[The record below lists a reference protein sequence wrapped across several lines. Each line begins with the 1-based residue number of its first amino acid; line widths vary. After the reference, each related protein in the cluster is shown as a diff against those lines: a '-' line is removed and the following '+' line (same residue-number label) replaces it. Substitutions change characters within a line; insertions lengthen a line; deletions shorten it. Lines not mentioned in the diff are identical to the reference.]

1 MCTSP
6 TPTHMKNIILVTLM
20 ITQAS
25 SLTWIISLEARLT
38 DRQPTVFLHPYD
50 TPASDTPIFIAPP
63 PDRPA
68 RPVQQHSTEDSE
80 LLPRIALDTEPDGAL
95 FPR

>member
-1 MCTSP
+1 MCT
-6 TPTHMKNIILVTLM
+6 TPNTNMKNALLITLLV
-20 ITQAS
+20 TQAS

-68 RPVQQHSTEDSE
+68 RPIQRQDTEDSQ
-80 LLPRIALDTEPDGAL
+80 LLPRIALDTEPDASL
-95 FPR
+95 FP

>member
-1 MCTSP
+1 
-6 TPTHMKNIILVTLM
+6 MKNALLITLLVS
-20 ITQAS
+20 QAS
-25 SLTWIISLEARLT
+25 SLTWIVSLEGRLT
-38 DRQPTVFLHPYD
+38 ERNPTVFLHPYD

-68 RPVQQHSTEDSE
+68 RPVQHHQTEDSE

-95 FPR
+95 FPQSGN

>member
-1 MCTSP
+1 
-6 TPTHMKNIILVTLM
+6 MKNIILVTLM

-63 PDRPA
+63 PDRPRRPA
-68 RPVQQHSTEDSE
+68 RQHATEDSE
-80 LLPRIALDTEPDGAL
+80 RLPRIALDTEPDGAL

>member
-1 MCTSP
+1 
-6 TPTHMKNIILVTLM
+6 MKNIILVVLLV
-20 ITQAS
+20 TQAS
-25 SLTWIISLEARLT
+25 SFTWIVSLEARLT

-68 RPVQQHSTEDSE
+68 RPVRPIQRQPMEEDSE

>member
-1 MCTSP
+1 
-6 TPTHMKNIILVTLM
+6 MKNIILVTLM

-38 DRQPTVFLHPYD
+38 NRQPTVFLHPYD

-63 PDRPA
+63 PDRPMRPA
-68 RPVQQHSTEDSE
+68 RQRQDAEDSE

-95 FPR
+95 FP

>member
-1 MCTSP
+1 
-6 TPTHMKNIILVTLM
+6 MKNIILVTLM

-68 RPVQQHSTEDSE
+68 RAIQRQDTEDSE
-80 LLPRIALDTEPDGAL
+80 LLPRIALDTEPDASL
-95 FPR
+95 FP

>member
-1 MCTSP
+1 
-6 TPTHMKNIILVTLM
+6 MKNIILVTLM

-25 SLTWIISLEARLT
+25 SFTWIISLEARLT

-68 RPVQQHSTEDSE
+68 RPVRQIQQGTEDSE

-95 FPR
+95 FP

>member
-1 MCTSP
+1 
-6 TPTHMKNIILVTLM
+6 MKNALLITLLV
-20 ITQAS
+20 TQAS
-25 SLTWIISLEARLT
+25 SFTWIISLEARLT

-68 RPVQQHSTEDSE
+68 RPIQRQDTEDSE

>member
-1 MCTSP
+1 
-6 TPTHMKNIILVTLM
+6 MKNALLITLLV
-20 ITQAS
+20 TQAS
-25 SLTWIISLEARLT
+25 SFTWIVSLEARLT

-63 PDRPA
+63 PDRPSRPA
-68 RPVQQHSTEDSE
+68 RQIQQGTEDSE

-95 FPR
+95 FP

>member
-1 MCTSP
+1 
-6 TPTHMKNIILVTLM
+6 MKNIILVTLM

-25 SLTWIISLEARLT
+25 SFTWIISLEARLT

-63 PDRPA
+63 PDRPS
-68 RPVQQHSTEDSE
+68 RPIQRQDAEDSE
-80 LLPRIALDTEPDGAL
+80 LLPRIALDKEPDGAL
-95 FPR
+95 FP

>member
-1 MCTSP
+1 
-6 TPTHMKNIILVTLM
+6 MKNIILVTLM

-63 PDRPA
+63 PDRPMRPA
-68 RPVQQHSTEDSE
+68 RPYATEDSE

-95 FPR
+95 FP

>member
-1 MCTSP
+1 
-6 TPTHMKNIILVTLM
+6 MKNIILVTLM

-63 PDRPA
+63 PDRPS
-68 RPVQQHSTEDSE
+68 RPVQQHATEDSE
-80 LLPRIALDTEPDGAL
+80 LLPRIALDAEPDASL
-95 FPR
+95 FP

>member
-1 MCTSP
+1 
-6 TPTHMKNIILVTLM
+6 MKNIILVTLM

-63 PDRPA
+63 PDRPMRPA
-68 RPVQQHSTEDSE
+68 RQHAAEDSE

>member
-1 MCTSP
+1 
-6 TPTHMKNIILVTLM
+6 MKNALLIILLV
-20 ITQAS
+20 TQAS
-25 SLTWIISLEARLT
+25 SFTWIISLEARLT

-68 RPVQQHSTEDSE
+68 RPIQHDTEDSE

>member
-1 MCTSP
+1 
-6 TPTHMKNIILVTLM
+6 MKNALLITLLV
-20 ITQAS
+20 TQAS
-25 SLTWIISLEARLT
+25 SFTWIVSLEARLT

-68 RPVQQHSTEDSE
+68 RPARQIQQGTEDSE

-95 FPR
+95 FP

>member
-1 MCTSP
+1 
-6 TPTHMKNIILVTLM
+6 MKNIILVTLM

-68 RPVQQHSTEDSE
+68 RPARPVQQQSTEDSE
-80 LLPRIALDTEPDGAL
+80 LLPHIALDTEPDGAL
-95 FPR
+95 FP

>member
-1 MCTSP
+1 
-6 TPTHMKNIILVTLM
+6 MKNIILVTLM

-38 DRQPTVFLHPYD
+38 DRHPTVFLHPYD

-63 PDRPA
+63 PDRPMHPA
-68 RPVQQHSTEDSE
+68 RQHVAEDSE

-95 FPR
+95 FP